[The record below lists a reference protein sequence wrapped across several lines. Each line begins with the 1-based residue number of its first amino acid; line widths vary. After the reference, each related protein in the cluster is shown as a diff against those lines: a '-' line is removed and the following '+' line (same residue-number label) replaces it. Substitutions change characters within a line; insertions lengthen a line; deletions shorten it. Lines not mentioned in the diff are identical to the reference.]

1 MSKAIKA
8 TNYAVMQLR
17 RFVMDEGLIK
27 GEVTANEL
35 REASPDRW
43 RRAAW
48 EL

>member
-1 MSKAIKA
+1 MIKA
-8 TNYAVMQLR
+8 MKTTNYAVTQFR
-17 RFVMDEGLIK
+17 QFVMDEGLIK